1 MRRAVLLA
9 PTFNPDRP
17 VIERYEDL
25 VRTVAFRYGER
36 SQGIVF
42 VLYDELIALRT
53 VLAERPDAVPAR
65 AWARSVADRLAKRYR
80 EDFVDPPNPQL
91 PCTVVSTDPLV
102 VEFDRDAFERKYRG
116 AVAEVAPDT
125 YEITGPDNPD
135 LVPGRP
141 YMFVIDEAGRF
152 LVWRR
157 PFNFDELVF
166 GRNRATVAG
175 IPVAHPML
183 VPERLRATAAGEIV
197 FIGSPTVAAVIVNT
211 KSGHFRLPPSTAP
224 VIYDACRSVLGLPDR
239 AVDVF
244 LVGGNDGAAADRR

>member
-1 MRRAVLLA
+1 LLA
-9 PTFNPDRP
+9 TTFNPDQAM
-17 VIERYEDL
+17 IERYEDL
-25 VRTVAFRYGER
+25 IRTVAFRYGEN

-53 VLAERPDAVPAR
+53 VLAERPAAVPVR

-80 EDFVDPPNPQL
+80 EDFVAPPNAQL
-91 PCTVVSTDPLV
+91 PCTVVATEPLV
-102 VEFDRDAFERKYRG
+102 VEFSRAAFEQKYRA
-116 AVAEVAPDT
+116 AVPAVAPDT
-125 YEITGPDNPD
+125 YEITGPENPE
-135 LVPGRP
+135 LIPGRP
-141 YMFVIDEAGRF
+141 YMFVVDDTGRF
-152 LVWRR
+152 LVWKR

-197 FIGSPTVAAVIVNT
+197 FVGAPRVSAVIVNT
-211 KSGHFRLPPSTAP
+211 KSGHFRLPPATAP
-224 VIYDACRSVLGLPDR
+224 VIYDKCRSVLGLTDE
-239 AVDVF
+239 AIDVF

>member
-1 MRRAVLLA
+1 LLA
-9 PTFNPDRP
+9 PAFNPDRA
-17 VIERYEDL
+17 VVERYEDL
-25 VRTVAFRYGER
+25 VRTVAFRYGHD

-80 EDFVDPPNPQL
+80 EDFVAPPNPQL
-91 PCTVVSTDPLV
+91 PCAVVGTDPLV
-102 VEFDRDAFERKYRG
+102 VEFSRDVFERKYRA
-116 AVAEVAPDT
+116 AVPEVAPDT
-125 YEITGPDNPD
+125 YEITGPENPE
-135 LVPGRP
+135 LTPGRP
-141 YMFVIDEAGRF
+141 YMFVIDDGGRF

-183 VPERLRATAAGEIV
+183 VPERLRAMAAGEIV
-197 FIGSPTVAAVIVNT
+197 FIGAPLVAAVIVNT
-211 KSGHFRLPPSTAP
+211 KSGHFRLPPTSAA
-224 VIYDACRSVLGLPDR
+224 VIYDKCRSVLGLTDR
-239 AVDVF
+239 AIDVF
-244 LVGGNDGAAADRR
+244 LVGGNDGATADRR